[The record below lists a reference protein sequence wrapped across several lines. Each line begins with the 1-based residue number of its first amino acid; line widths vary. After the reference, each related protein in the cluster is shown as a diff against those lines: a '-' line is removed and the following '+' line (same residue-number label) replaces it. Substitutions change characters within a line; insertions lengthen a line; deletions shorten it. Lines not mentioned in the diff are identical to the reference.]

1 MIFELNKRLSPTL
14 LNASALGR
22 VQGVAWGAKR
32 AHCTVVCVGARTWS
46 SGLKARRFADS
57 ERGQRPRQK
66 FIDIETIFRHDSINR
81 LILTVIG
88 RL

>member
-46 SGLKARRFADS
+46 SGLKGRRFCCFGA
-57 ERGQRPRQK
+57 GPTAAAK
-66 FIDIETIFRHDSINR
+66 FSNAETIFRYNPIN
-81 LILTVIG
+81 
-88 RL
+88 